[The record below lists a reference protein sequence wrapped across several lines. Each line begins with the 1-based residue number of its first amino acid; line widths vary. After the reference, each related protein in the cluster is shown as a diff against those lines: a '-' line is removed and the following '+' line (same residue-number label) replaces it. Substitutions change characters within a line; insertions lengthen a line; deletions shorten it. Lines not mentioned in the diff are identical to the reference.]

1 MIKNAIFL
9 RSITNFKDAPL
20 EKYPEIMLMGRS
32 NVGKS
37 TFINALTQRKKLAKT
52 SRTPGKT
59 ITLNYYMINH
69 NFYLIDTPGYG
80 YAQKNKTIKQELLPM
95 IISFLKNTI
104 NLKTILQLI
113 DFKIG
118 PTWQDDQIHQ
128 ALLQAG
134 FQVIIIFVKKDQIKK
149 NLQQHRLKILINHFN
164 HIQYFF
170 LISSTKLEGFEE
182 LKEFLVHLTQ
192 Q

>member
-37 TFINALTQRKKLAKT
+37 TFINTLTQRKKLAKT

-59 ITLNYYMINH
+59 VTLNYYLLNH

-80 YAQKNKTIKQELLPM
+80 YAQKNKTIKQQLLPM
-95 IISFLKNTI
+95 IISFLENTSH
-104 NLKTILQLI
+104 LKAILQLI

-118 PTWQDDQIHQ
+118 PTLQDDQIHQ

-134 FQVIIIFVKKDQIKK
+134 FQVIVIFVKKDQVKK
-149 NLQQHRLKILINHFN
+149 NLQQQRLKILISHFN
-164 HIQYFF
+164 HIQHFF

-182 LKEFLVHLTQ
+182 LKAFLAHLTQ